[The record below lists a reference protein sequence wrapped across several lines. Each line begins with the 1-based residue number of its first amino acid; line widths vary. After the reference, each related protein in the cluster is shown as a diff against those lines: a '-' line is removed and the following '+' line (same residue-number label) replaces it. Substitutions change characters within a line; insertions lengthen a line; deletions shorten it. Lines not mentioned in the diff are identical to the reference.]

1 MALRLLPL
9 LLVRLLRLV
18 RLGPLGRLRLRLL
31 LSLHLVVSG
40 HETRLQVLPQ
50 QRLLLGCHT
59 SGQAGIGRK
68 GRRCHLLPLLLLL
81 VALLLA
87 AILLPGRLWR
97 RCRWLRARRCRP
109 HSVPVTHRSRLWR
122 WCCCACCR

>member
-9 LLVRLLRLV
+9 LL
-18 RLGPLGRLRLRLL
+18 GRLRVRLL

-40 HETRLQVLPQ
+40 DETRLQILPQ
-50 QRLLLGCHT
+50 QRLLLGRHT

-81 VALLLA
+81 MPLLLLPVALLLA

-97 RCRWLRARRCRP
+97 RCRWLRACRCRP
-109 HSVPVTHRSRLWR
+109 HSVPVARRSRLRR